1 MTELQL
7 YKFTQ
12 NKEIDW
18 RGDKLILWIDFCD
31 LKEFTAMIGYDYLS
45 EGGVEVCLLEN
56 CIAIELNDLCESFD
70 IELENIKS
78 KEDYGLE
85 RRENY

>member
-7 YKFTQ
+7 YKFIQ

-18 RGDKLILWIDFCD
+18 RDDKLILWVDFYD
-31 LKEFTAMIGYDYLS
+31 LKEFTLMIGYDYLS
-45 EGGVEVCLLEN
+45 EGGIYIRLLES

-70 IELENIKS
+70 IEPENILK
-78 KEDYGLE
+78 KED
-85 RRENY
+85 